1 MECAWVHHPCCHR
14 DAGKGAFFRRV
25 RIPDEKDVCGNWFFR
40 LYRFLP
46 LNLLPSPGL
55 PEVIK
60 SRSLTNTEPRGI
72 MKQAAEDLAQGLVD
86 TDARNTPGISEAV
99 DARPGAT
106 GQANPQPDRHRS
118 MRDHDSVE
126 PVPGKNR

>member
-1 MECAWVHHPCCHR
+1 MVTETKDRVVNTDAKIENDGVKRQPHER
-14 DAGKGAFFRRV
+14 DES
-25 RIPDEKDVCGNWFFR
+25 PDGQD
-40 LYRFLP
+40 
-46 LNLLPSPGL
+46 
-55 PEVIK
+55 
-60 SRSLTNTEPRGI
+60 TAPRGV

-99 DARPGAT
+99 EPDADAT

-118 MRDHDSVE
+118 MRDHDSVT